1 MQEPSLQVKSIEGHG
16 AKSTGAPP
24 AKTDTAWYSWSTTAV
39 SSSFVPRFSARADN
53 VEARAEVVMMV
64 YMWFAHVF
72 VYIYIYSNVNTRMYT
87 KHARGSTTWTR
98 DARVERTHLK
108 RGGISVYIYT
118 LKAFVTLLKMVRIFI
133 IWGGTARLR
142 YWIMTS
148 LHPIVSSSE
157 FSITIVRCF
166 WYCTCP
172 FSNIFLFLRNIDASL
187 HTCFL
192 NRCPMIN
199 LILFARS
206 FDCFLEQNSILLYNI
221 NTFHSRGD
229 SRRHHLVR
237 YESKSFY
244 NLCVELF

>member
-108 RGGISVYIYT
+108 RGGHIGVYIHIESICYT
-118 LKAFVTLLKMVRIFI
+118 AENGTYFYYM
-133 IWGGTARLR
+133 GGDCQTAILDHDF
-142 YWIMTS
+142 TS
-148 LHPIVSSSE
+148 S
-157 FSITIVRCF
+157 
-166 WYCTCP
+166 YC
-172 FSNIFLFLRNIDASL
+172 
-187 HTCFL
+187 
-192 NRCPMIN
+192 
-199 LILFARS
+199 
-206 FDCFLEQNSILLYNI
+206 
-221 NTFHSRGD
+221 
-229 SRRHHLVR
+229 
-237 YESKSFY
+237 
-244 NLCVELF
+244 

>member
-1 MQEPSLQVKSIEGHG
+1 MYL
-16 AKSTGAPP
+16 
-24 AKTDTAWYSWSTTAV
+24 
-39 SSSFVPRFSARADN
+39 
-53 VEARAEVVMMV
+53 
-64 YMWFAHVF
+64 
-72 VYIYIYSNVNTRMYT
+72 YIYIYSNVNTRMYT

-108 RGGISVYIYT
+108 RGGHIGVYIHIESICYT
-118 LKAFVTLLKMVRIFI
+118 AENGMYFYYM
-133 IWGGTARLR
+133 GGTARLR

-229 SRRHHLVR
+229 SRWHHLVR

>member
-72 VYIYIYSNVNTRMYT
+72 VYIYIFECKYT

-133 IWGGTARLR
+133 IW
-142 YWIMTS
+142 
-148 LHPIVSSSE
+148 
-157 FSITIVRCF
+157 
-166 WYCTCP
+166 
-172 FSNIFLFLRNIDASL
+172 
-187 HTCFL
+187 
-192 NRCPMIN
+192 
-199 LILFARS
+199 
-206 FDCFLEQNSILLYNI
+206 
-221 NTFHSRGD
+221 RGD
-229 SRRHHLVR
+229 CQTAILDHDFTSS
-237 YESKSFY
+237 Y
-244 NLCVELF
+244 C

>member
-1 MQEPSLQVKSIEGHG
+1 MYL
-16 AKSTGAPP
+16 
-24 AKTDTAWYSWSTTAV
+24 
-39 SSSFVPRFSARADN
+39 
-53 VEARAEVVMMV
+53 
-64 YMWFAHVF
+64 
-72 VYIYIYSNVNTRMYT
+72 YIYIYIFECKYTYVHKARERIHHVDTRRTCGENTFKAWGYI
-87 KHARGSTTWTR
+87 G
-98 DARVERTHLK
+98 
-108 RGGISVYIYT
+108 VYIYT
-118 LKAFVTLLKMVRIFI
+118 LKAFVTLLKMVCIFI

-206 FDCFLEQNSILLYNI
+206 SDCFLEQNSILLYNI

-229 SRRHHLVR
+229 SRGHHLVR